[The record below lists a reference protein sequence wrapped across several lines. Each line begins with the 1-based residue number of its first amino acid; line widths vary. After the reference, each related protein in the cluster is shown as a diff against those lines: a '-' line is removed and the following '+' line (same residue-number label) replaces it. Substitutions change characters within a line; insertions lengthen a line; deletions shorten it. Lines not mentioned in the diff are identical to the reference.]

1 MVVVVQIV
9 LSCSRIF
16 VQGFKVK
23 QCLLW
28 VTCTGRH
35 WLIALW
41 ITIGATY
48 LSVTASGA
56 ESLYYDLS
64 ATPWR

>member
-1 MVVVVQIV
+1 MVVVCTSCVELFEFGMTED
-9 LSCSRIF
+9 LSKDF
-16 VQGFKVK
+16 VQGFTVE

-28 VTCTGRH
+28 VTCTGHH

-48 LSVTASGA
+48 
-56 ESLYYDLS
+56 
-64 ATPWR
+64 

>member
-1 MVVVVQIV
+1 MVVDCCYT
-9 LSCSRIF
+9 SCVELFEFGITEDF
-16 VQGFKVK
+16 IQGFTVK

-28 VTCTGRH
+28 ATCTGCH

-48 LSVTASGA
+48 
-56 ESLYYDLS
+56 
-64 ATPWR
+64 

>member
-1 MVVVVQIV
+1 MVVVVQVV
-9 LSCSRIF
+9 LSCSRILFKDF
-16 VQGFKVK
+16 VQGFTVE

-28 VTCTGRH
+28 ATCTGRH

-48 LSVTASGA
+48 
-56 ESLYYDLS
+56 
-64 ATPWR
+64 

>member
-16 VQGFKVK
+16 VQGFTVK

-28 VTCTGRH
+28 ATCTGRH

-48 LSVTASGA
+48 
-56 ESLYYDLS
+56 
-64 ATPWR
+64 